1 MLRPYKPHF
10 VANNKCKLSVLHA
23 VALVS
28 ESNDCNQYVC
38 KLKQYLTPFVIASG
52 GDSADEVGR
61 LSLSSSPLDLGR
73 DPEDLGR
80 EAPVVPGLTWDR

>member
-1 MLRPYKPHF
+1 M
-10 VANNKCKLSVLHA
+10 
-23 VALVS
+23 
-28 ESNDCNQYVC
+28 
-38 KLKQYLTPFVIASG
+38 IASG

-80 EAPVVPGLTWDR
+80 EAPVVPGLTWDW